1 MGKRWPTNSEKIEE
15 RPQIPFTIKFLTLHP
30 SKNSEIIN
38 FAMLGA
44 HITSKYFWGIFIC
57 NGPVACRNGIL
68 SRIIG
73 QPRAWVI
80 GSES

>member
-1 MGKRWPTNSEKIEE
+1 MMH
-15 RPQIPFTIKFLTLHP
+15 PFLFLLCVCMCVYTIKFLTLHP
-30 SKNSEIIN
+30 SNNSEIIN
-38 FAMLGA
+38 SAILGFD
-44 HITSKYFWGIFIC
+44 ITSNFFRGIVFC